1 MPAATVDVRSID
13 AGTTD
18 AYAGTVPADLVLLVG
33 IFGNIS
39 HDDLARTIAAAP
51 GFCKPGG
58 TLLWSRGRKS
68 NDLNDEV
75 RRRFNDAGFL
85 EIDYDTLETGSQPAV
100 GAMRYDRNP
109 MVLEPERRLFTFLR

>member
-39 HDDLARTIAAAP
+39 HDDLARTIAAAS

-100 GAMRYDRNP
+100 GAMRYDGNP
-109 MVLEPERRLFTFLR
+109 MALEPERWLFTFLR